1 MFGLKKE
8 TLSLIINEI
17 SNYKE
22 IKEAVIFGSRAKG
35 NYKTGSDIDI
45 AIKGSEINQDIVD
58 KLKNRL
64 NQELPIPYFI
74 DILDYENITSDDLI
88 DHIDR
93 VGFVFYDSQC

>member
-35 NYKTGSDIDI
+35 NYKTGSD
-45 AIKGSEINQDIVD
+45 
-58 KLKNRL
+58 
-64 NQELPIPYFI
+64 
-74 DILDYENITSDDLI
+74 
-88 DHIDR
+88 
-93 VGFVFYDSQC
+93 